1 MQGESQEHTLL
12 RSPVSGRK
20 PAFPEPT
27 HKHTSAAISVRTL
40 TDIVPHS
47 VRAHGITQPRQPGA
61 SPHEPWTTADDVEGI
76 TWCVCVCVQSAFL
89 LVDFNSC
96 HDSASSPFTV
106 LVSWLT
112 CSSLHRRHVDA
123 ENGGKGG
130 RRGSAGKEEVTEL

>member
-47 VRAHGITQPRQPGA
+47 VRAHGLTQPRQPGP

-76 TWCVCVCVQSAFL
+76 TWCVCVCNQPS
-89 LVDFNSC
+89 
-96 HDSASSPFTV
+96 
-106 LVSWLT
+106 SWLT
-112 CSSLHRRHVDA
+112 LTVVMTPPHHLLLCSSL
-123 ENGGKGG
+123 
-130 RRGSAGKEEVTEL
+130 GSPVRPSTGDTWMQKMEEREEGEVPQAKKK